1 MSQFNAEHMTSN
13 VNIKVVGIGGG
24 GNNAVNRMVAE
35 NIKGVE
41 FLAINTD
48 QMALIKSNA
57 TNKIAIGEKITKGH
71 GAGAKPEVGQRAAE
85 ESVEEIKAALSG
97 ADMIFVTAGMGGGTG
112 TGAAPII
119 ARIAR
124 EMDILTVGIV
134 TKPFAFEGRLR
145 MQQAESGISQLR
157 DYVDSLIIIPNER
170 LKQVSDTR
178 ITLVNAF
185 EIADD
190 VLRRGVQ
197 SVSELVNVTAYIN
210 LDFADVTSVMKGAGY
225 AHMGIGSASGKD
237 KAELAAKAAI
247 SSPLLETS
255 IDGARG
261 ILVSITASPDI
272 GLEDIDTASAMITSE
287 AHPDANIIW
296 GVAFDPALEDEM
308 RVTIIA
314 TGFDKK
320 DVPEVNKSARAAAA
334 AAAKKVAATTET
346 VAAPT
351 PAAQPV
357 MEVEEEDELD
367 ELPAEEVLSNREFD
381 EIMNMLKRSKRRD
394 DTAPS
399 SNNPMNRYGRRF

>member
-1 MSQFNAEHMTSN
+1 MPVFSEEHMTSN

-35 NIKGVE
+35 DIKGVE

-57 TNKIAIGEKITKGH
+57 TQKISIGEKITKGH

-85 ESVEEIKAALSG
+85 ESVDEIKEALSG
-97 ADMIFVTAGMGGGTG
+97 ADMVFVTAGMGGGTG

-119 ARIAR
+119 ARLAR

-145 MQQAESGISQLR
+145 MQQAELGIAQLR
-157 DYVDSLIIIPNER
+157 EYVDSLIIIPNER

-210 LDFADVTSVMKGAGY
+210 LDFADVTSVMKNAGY

-255 IDGARG
+255 IDGAHG

-296 GVAFDPALEDEM
+296 GVAFDPSLEDEM

-314 TGFDKK
+314 TGFEKK
-320 DVPEVNKSARAAAA
+320 DVPEANKTARAAASF
-334 AAAKKVAATTET
+334 AAKKAVSSHDSMKA
-346 VAAPT
+346 VK
-351 PAAQPV
+351 QPV
-357 MEVEEEDELD
+357 MEVEEDEEDER
-367 ELPAEEVLSNREFD
+367 PADEVLSDNEFD
-381 EIMNMLKRSKRRD
+381 EIMRMIQGSKRRD
-394 DTAPS
+394 SQAP
-399 SNNPMNRYGRRF
+399 SNNPMNRYGKRF

>member
-1 MSQFNAEHMTSN
+1 MPQFTQEHMTSN

-41 FLAINTD
+41 FIAINTD

-57 TNKIAIGEKITKGH
+57 TQKISIGEKITRGH

-85 ESVEEIKAALSG
+85 ESIEEIKDVLSG
-97 ADMIFVTAGMGGGTG
+97 ADMVFVTAGMGGGTG

-119 ARIAR
+119 ARVAR

-134 TKPFAFEGRLR
+134 TKPFGFEGRLR
-145 MQQAESGISQLR
+145 MQQAEAGIEQLR

-225 AHMGIGSASGKD
+225 AHMGIGAATGKD

-261 ILVSITASPDI
+261 LLVSITASPDI
-272 GLEDIDTASAMITSE
+272 GLEDVDTSIAMITSE

-296 GVAFDPALEDEM
+296 GVAFDPELEDEM
-308 RVTIIA
+308 RISIIA
-314 TGFDKK
+314 TGFEKK
-320 DVPEVNKSARAAAA
+320 DAPEMNKGARVASAPAARKAPEAPKSAPKAPAQEPEDTF
-334 AAAKKVAATTET
+334 VEEVTTEDYLSDN
-346 VAAPT
+346 
-351 PAAQPV
+351 
-357 MEVEEEDELD
+357 EFEE
-367 ELPAEEVLSNREFD
+367 
-381 EIMNMLKRSKRRD
+381 LKKIIASSKRRESQ
-394 DTAPS
+394 TAPAQ
-399 SNNPMNRYGRRF
+399 NPINRYGKRF